1 MIEWSYHTIPWNVW
15 MAVGVMAFSHLL
27 HVDLPWLML
36 SKNSTLHWVNL
47 SLEMPNLNADC
58 KPTQDECQTC
68 LEQCFFFFL
77 SGVGHTLSLG
87 YIHCVRQDSDW
98 GRPMRNSQNQCQSA
112 NTKRGRR
119 SNKTGEFF
127 WRDDV
132 TKDIRWTTNLLDE
145 HWSSTIKCRIE
156 MMEINKHGS
165 IESIFRTHQTNLV
178 YKFKWASID
187 TGYRCHARTG
197 PRIILNWCN
206 NDVNGFMASLVYA
219 IFFLSKGWA
228 FLTLPTHQSVNQS
241 LHVLFVTLNLD
252 LIFHKIQHDAWWFE
266 AFHAPLN
273 QFNHP
278 FIDGFSMIFPQS
290 KTFINHPAIGVP
302 PSRLW
307 KNPYDPGDFEG
318 CPRVRNSKLDAPPG
332 MAWQVSHTF
341 LKNV

>member
-1 MIEWSYHTIPWNVW
+1 MIEWSYHRIPWKVW
-15 MAVGVMAFSHLL
+15 MVVGCGWCDGFFPLTSRGFAMADVVKELN
-27 HVDLPWLML
+27 PY
-36 SKNSTLHWVNL
+36 WVSL

-68 LEQCFFFFL
+68 LEHCFFFFL
-77 SGVGHTLSLG
+77 SGVGHALSLG

-156 MMEINKHGS
+156 IIEINKHGS

-187 TGYRCHARTG
+187 TGYRCH
-197 PRIILNWCN
+197 ILPGCW
-206 NDVNGFMASLVYA
+206 
-219 IFFLSKGWA
+219 IFFAVSPKSTCQDCHSKKYLG
-228 FLTLPTHQSVNQS
+228 TH
-241 LHVLFVTLNLD
+241 
-252 LIFHKIQHDAWWFE
+252 
-266 AFHAPLN
+266 
-273 QFNHP
+273 
-278 FIDGFSMIFPQS
+278 SMNI
-290 KTFINHPAIGVP
+290 
-302 PSRLW
+302 
-307 KNPYDPGDFEG
+307 
-318 CPRVRNSKLDAPPG
+318 
-332 MAWQVSHTF
+332 
-341 LKNV
+341 